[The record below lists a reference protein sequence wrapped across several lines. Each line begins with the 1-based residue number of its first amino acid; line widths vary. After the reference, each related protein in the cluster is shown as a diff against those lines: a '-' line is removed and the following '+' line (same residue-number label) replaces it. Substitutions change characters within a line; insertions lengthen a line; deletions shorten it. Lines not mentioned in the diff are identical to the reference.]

1 MWMHLLVHT
10 AIMAAGLV
18 LTSPSRAAEPNWPDD
33 LTIAAASPGGTY
45 YVYGAGLARILT
57 RDLGLPVVMRPT
69 DGARRKYRAHGSG

>member
-33 LTIAAASPGGTY
+33 LTISAASPGGT
-45 YVYGAGLARILT
+45 
-57 RDLGLPVVMRPT
+57 
-69 DGARRKYRAHGSG
+69 